1 MSIKLI
7 SAKIKNFKSLGDVEL
22 NFRNLTILVGANS
35 SGKSNSLEA
44 LNFLKTLLIAP
55 SPPPLEYMHKIL
67 RLDTKDINYEISLE
81 DDENNK
87 ADYIISVRE
96 NEKNALITR
105 EYLTVNGIEVI
116 DIVNGEGQVNDENG
130 ENNQKY
136 QSSSESIDGL
146 ALRTAGNFGNKP
158 FTRKL
163 ASYIKNWKFYDIDP
177 DLIKSYPDMIEK
189 IAKSISKPHQ
199 INDITP
205 SLNPS
210 ASKAHQILQYWAKND
225 RNKFDEI
232 SQELQDCLKISL
244 NSVEDPDGELI
255 VKVVEED
262 GKEIV
267 LSNMSDGTLRLI
279 AYFILLYQSDI
290 PTLIGLEEPERNFH
304 PGILKDIASIIKRL
318 SHRTQVIFTTHSSQ
332 LLDCF
337 APEEISSDIS
347 VILLNKKGSNG
358 TKSCLLDQLAENR
371 QEILD
376 WMSDFGLGSAIYH
389 SHLIEEI
396 LAV

>member
-7 SAKIKNFKSLGDVEL
+7 SANIKNFKSLADVEL
-22 NFRNLTILVGANS
+22 NFRDLTILVGPNS

-44 LNFLKTLLIAP
+44 LNFLNTLLIAP
-55 SPPPLEYMHKIL
+55 SPPLDLMHKIL
-67 RLDTKDINYEISLE
+67 RLGTKDIYYEISVE

-87 ADYIISVRE
+87 ADYKISVRE
-96 NEKNALITR
+96 NEKNAFITR
-105 EYLTVNGIEVI
+105 EYLKVNGIEVI
-116 DIVNGEGQVNDENG
+116 DILNGEGQVKDENG

-163 ASYIKNWKFYDIDP
+163 ANYIKNWNFYDIVP
-177 DLIKSYPDMIEK
+177 DSVTTYPDVIEK
-189 IAKSISKPHQ
+189 TTKSISRSHQ
-199 INDITP
+199 SHDITP
-205 SLNPS
+205 TFDVN
-210 ASKAHQILQYWAKND
+210 ASKAHKILQYWAKNE

-232 SQELQDCLKISL
+232 SQELQDCLQISL
-244 NSVEDPDGELI
+244 NSVEDREGEPI

-267 LSNMSDGTLRLI
+267 LSNISNGTLRLI

-290 PTLIGLEEPERNFH
+290 PTLIGLEEPEINFH
-304 PGILKDIASIIKRL
+304 PRILKYIASLIKRL
-318 SHRTQVIFTTHSSQ
+318 SNRTQVIFTTHSSQ

-337 APEEISSDIS
+337 APEEISSEIS
-347 VILLNKKGSNG
+347 VIILNKKGSSG
-358 TKSCLLDQLAENR
+358 TKSCLLDHLAENR
-371 QEILD
+371 QDILD
-376 WMSDFGLGSAIYH
+376 WMNDFGLGSAIYH
-389 SHLIEEI
+389 SHLIEEV